1 MSKEFHT
8 LFRPSSASQTKR
20 IATSQLKIGM
30 FLVGVY
36 QSWWKSPF
44 FRHNRLLKTQKEID
58 LLHQSGVKEVMID
71 PSRGGD
77 VDDGPE
83 TYGPSEEFRRID
95 DEEQMSD
102 EPEESE
108 LFEGQEELDIPSSL
122 PVSPIEA
129 AELVRSQTIMAVE
142 SIFEGVKTGEVID
155 QPKLQ
160 QTVQSLL
167 DQVLSQGEA
176 MVEAILLQNLQ
187 AFDKSL
193 YGHVVDV
200 AILSVMVGL
209 QLGFEKDALQ
219 TLALGGLLHDVGH
232 VRIPR
237 NVLRRRYH
245 LIGEEQALFERH
257 VELGLSILACCPTIP
272 SEVHRVVA
280 EHHERQDGSGYPQCL
295 DPAAISPLSD
305 VVGLIDQFD
314 VLVSQWGPPPSAP
327 TALAVRQ
334 LYQDAKLGKFRT
346 VGVEALIRCLGVYPI
361 GSFVALSTG
370 ERAVVLK
377 TNAHERLK
385 PMVKIITDNMG
396 KLYDTPLVEDLALPS
411 SSKGERTI
419 QSILDPAKYK
429 IDVGKYFSSAK

>member
-1 MSKEFHT
+1 MSNEFHT
-8 LFRPSSASQTKR
+8 LFRPSSASRTKR

-71 PSRGGD
+71 PSRGVD

-83 TYGPSEEFRRID
+83 TDSPPEMFQAR
-95 DEEQMSD
+95 DEEEPVLH
-102 EPEESE
+102 EPENSE
-108 LFEGQEELDIPSSL
+108 RYEEQEEIVFPSS
-122 PVSPIEA
+122 PSVSLIEA
-129 AELVRSQTIMAVE
+129 ATLVRSQTIEAVE
-142 SIFEGVKTGEVID
+142 SIFEGAKTGEVID

-167 DQVLSQGEA
+167 EQVLSQGEA

-187 AFDKSL
+187 AFDKTL

-209 QLGFEKDALQ
+209 QLGFEKDDLQ
-219 TLALGGLLHDVGH
+219 TIALGGLLHDVGH

-237 NVLRRRYH
+237 NLLRRRH
-245 LIGEEQALFERH
+245 QLIGEEQALFERH

-280 EHHERQDGSGYPQCL
+280 EHHERQDGSGYPRSL
-295 DPAAISPLSD
+295 DPVAISPLSD

-314 VLVSQWGPPPSAP
+314 VLVSQWGPPPCAP

-334 LYQDAKLGKFRT
+334 LYQEAKLGRFRT
-346 VGVEALIRCLGVYPI
+346 VSVEALIRCLGVYPI

-385 PMVKIITDNMG
+385 PTVKIVTDNMG

-429 IDVGKYFSSAK
+429 VDVGKYFSSAR